1 MAGNSF
7 GEILRLSTFG
17 ESHGPAM
24 GGVLD
29 GMPAGI
35 WMDLQQVQQALDRRR
50 PGQNTLTTERKEQ
63 DVVRFLSGFHPE
75 EDESGRRQTLGTSIG
90 FIIENEDQRSTDY
103 QAIQDQYRPSHA
115 DYTYEAK
122 YGIRDHRGGGRSSAR
137 ETVCRVVA
145 GALATQLLPADL
157 RILPFVERMAG
168 IGIPADASFDPQAA
182 TAHITG
188 CPHPETAE
196 NMRDQLEALKALGDS
211 AGGVI
216 ACQVHGVPA
225 GWGEPVFDKLSA
237 RLAYA
242 LMGINAAKGIEFG
255 SGFAGADSRGS
266 IQNDAFIAPGQTATN
281 HSGGIQGGISNG
293 MPLFFRLAFKP
304 IASIKRSQQTINRQ
318 GEAVE
323 MQIEG
328 RHDPA
333 VLPRALPIVEA
344 MVALVLADFYL
355 AQRIQRTNS

>member
-29 GMPAGI
+29 GVPAGI
-35 WMDLQQVQQALDRRR
+35 WMDLEEVQRALDRRR
-50 PGQNTLTTERKEQ
+50 PGQNALTTERKEQ
-63 DVVRFLSGFHPE
+63 DEVRFLSGFHPE
-75 EDESGRRQTLGTSIG
+75 ADAKGKRQTLGSSIG
-90 FIIENEDQRSTDY
+90 FIIENTDQRSKDY
-103 QAIQDQYRPSHA
+103 QAIHDQYRPSHA

-122 YGIRDHRGGGRSSAR
+122 YGLRDHRGGGRSSAR

-145 GALATQLLPADL
+145 GALAAQLLPADL
-157 RILPFVERMAG
+157 RIMPFVERMAG
-168 IGIPADASFDPQAA
+168 IGIPAEARFDPKNASL
-182 TAHITG
+182 HITG
-188 CPHPETAE
+188 CPHPETAQQ
-196 NMRDQLEALKALGDS
+196 MQAALESLKTEGDS

-216 ACQVHGVPA
+216 ACRVDGVPA

-255 SGFAGADSRGS
+255 SGFSGADSRGS
-266 IQNDAFIAPGQTATN
+266 IQNDPFIATGQTSSN

-293 MPLFFRLAFKP
+293 MPILFRLAFKP
-304 IASIKRSQQTINRQ
+304 IASIKQSQQTVNRQ
-318 GEAVE
+318 GDSVAI
-323 MQIEG
+323 QIEG

-333 VLPRALPIVEA
+333 VLPRAVPIVEA
-344 MVALVLADFYL
+344 MVALVLADFSL
-355 AQRIQRTNS
+355 AQRIQQISK